1 MSPFVP
7 FSAASKLWEPRAE
20 ELRSMIPSSP
30 NGTLVFDPWQLA
42 PKVGLRVVKCTFVGL
57 TKDESEYMQSLRGDH
72 WSGGFVPTILP
83 DGTYLCMLNPDQSR
97 RRQRITLMEEI
108 AHLFL
113 GHSPT
118 VLSMSG
124 QSRYRDFDKKQE
136 QEAYGV
142 GAAVL
147 LPWRLFFPML
157 NGGDDFDK
165 LSEAFDVTRE
175 LVQYRIKVCGASS
188 LYTNRQRNRS
198 RGAAVRVP

>member
-7 FSAASKLWEPRAE
+7 FSDASKLWEPRAE
-20 ELRSMIPSSP
+20 ELRRLIPQPSRDILP
-30 NGTLVFDPWQLA
+30 FDPWLLA
-42 PKVGLRVVKCTFVGL
+42 PKVGLRVAECNFAGL
-57 TKDESEYMQSLRGDH
+57 TEAEKAYMHSLRGGH

-83 DGTYLCMLNPDQSR
+83 DGTKLCMLNPDQSY
-97 RRQRITLMEEI
+97 RRQKITLMEEI
-108 AHLFL
+108 AHSFL

-118 VLSMSG
+118 ILSMSG
-124 QSRYRDFDKKQE
+124 ESRYRDFNKRQE

-157 NGGDDFDK
+157 NGGDNLDC

-175 LVQYRIKVCGASS
+175 LVRYRIKVCGASS
-188 LYTNRQRNRS
+188 LYSKRQRNSS
-198 RGAAVRVP
+198 REAVA

>member
-7 FSAASKLWEPRAE
+7 FSDASKLWEPRAE
-20 ELRSMIPSSP
+20 ELRRMVPPSS
-30 NGTLVFDPWQLA
+30 GGSLAFDPWVLA
-42 PKVGLRVVKCTFVGL
+42 PKVGLQVTECKFAGL
-57 TKDESEYMQSLRGDH
+57 TEAEKKYMQGLRGDH
-72 WSGGFVPTILP
+72 WSGGFVPTVLP
-83 DGTYLCMLNPDQSR
+83 DGTRLCMLNPDQSH
-97 RRQRITLMEEI
+97 RRQKITLMEEI
-108 AHLFL
+108 AHSFL

-124 QSRYRDFDKKQE
+124 DSCYRDFNKKQE

-157 NGGDDFDK
+157 NGGDSFDR

-188 LYTNRQRNRS
+188 LYSKRQRSRPRS
-198 RGAAVRVP
+198 VVV